1 MNFRC
6 RDLSLKVFEFSVD
19 EIQDAIKVVSDYEKS
34 NNTAVRCFEKETGK
48 RIIGGILQ
56 KNKK

>member
-6 RDLSLKVFEFSVD
+6 RDLNLKVFEFSVD
-19 EIQDAIKVVSDYEKS
+19 TIDEAIKYLSDYEKA

-56 KNKK
+56 KN